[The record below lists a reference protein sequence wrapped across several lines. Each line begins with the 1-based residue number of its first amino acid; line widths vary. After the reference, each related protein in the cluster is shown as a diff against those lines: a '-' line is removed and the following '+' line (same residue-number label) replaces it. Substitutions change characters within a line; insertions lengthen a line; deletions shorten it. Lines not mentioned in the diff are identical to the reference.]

1 MLTCKQNNWK
11 LGKYQ
16 DVVGEEI
23 DPMIQNKTFTKFNI
37 VVDEVAYTDSQKR
50 LQFQQLVQLGQ
61 LGVPVPSKLYI
72 ENSPLID
79 KKQLVDAVAEQEM
92 MAQRETQVQ
101 QQLQTQRQIIENEN
115 LMADVKSKQ
124 SLAVERLNKAN
135 LDTALSAERIT
146 QAQANKTKANLDLVE
161 TALRLQSLDLSNLK
175 ELLSVLETI
184 KTKIEPEQDLGVEK
198 INQQLSN
205 VVSQV
210 PGLAQDQQ
218 Q

>member
-1 MLTCKQNNWK
+1 
-11 LGKYQ
+11 
-16 DVVGEEI
+16 
-23 DPMIQNKTFTKFNI
+23 
-37 VVDEVAYTDSQKR
+37 
-50 LQFQQLVQLGQ
+50 
-61 LGVPVPSKLYI
+61 
-72 ENSPLID
+72 
-79 KKQLVDAVAEQEM
+79 M

-175 ELLSVLETI
+175 ELLNVLETI